1 MKANTEQKELMV
13 MLPIA
18 YQTME
23 DLFVTALEGG
33 SNYWVYTSDKTC
45 DAIRKAVPSGSFSE
59 ATWKAISE
67 HGIKVPIK
75 DVESGETLGVMT
87 RELIAQRMLTI
98 HNDKGVLGCLVNI
111 LNEDF
116 DADDADAVFQ
126 YLLMGEIVFG

>member
-1 MKANTEQKELMV
+1 MKATTEQKELMV

-33 SNYWVYTSDKTC
+33 SNYWCHIPEKSC
-45 DAIRKAVPSGSFSE
+45 DLVREAVPTGSFSE
-59 ATWKAISE
+59 ATWKAIWE
-67 HGIKVPIK
+67 FDVKVRIY
-75 DVESGETLGVMT
+75 DVETGETLGVLT
-87 RELIAQRMLTI
+87 RELITQRMVSM
-98 HNDKGVLGCLVNI
+98 HEDKGVLSCMINI

-116 DADDADAVFQ
+116 DATDADVVFQ

>member
-33 SNYWVYTSDKTC
+33 SNYWAYLSNKTC
-45 DAIRKAVPSGSFSE
+45 DTIRNAVSNGSFSE
-59 ATWKAISE
+59 ATWKAIHE
-67 HGIKVPIK
+67 YDVKIPVK
-75 DVESGETLGVMT
+75 DVESGDELGVLT
-87 RELIAQRMLTI
+87 RDLIAQRMLTI
-98 HNDKGVLGCLVNI
+98 HEDKGVLGCLINI

-116 DADDADAVFQ
+116 DAEDADAVFQ

>member
-33 SNYWVYTSDKTC
+33 SDYWCQFSDESY
-45 DAIRKAVPSGSFSE
+45 DAVRDAVPNGSFSE

-67 HGIKVPIK
+67 F
-75 DVESGETLGVMT
+75 DVKIRIYDAESGDMLGLLT
-87 RELIAQRMLTI
+87 RELITQRMVSM
-98 HNDKGVLGCLVNI
+98 HEDKGVLSCMINI

-116 DADDADAVFQ
+116 DATDADVVFQ